1 MSDTK
6 MSKSDFIKSVKKAMD
21 VYELGYALADSQ
33 LPVSVISRVVLSESP
48 LVNKEY
54 TEMYREIISDDAAFI
69 VESEVGSQRYR
80 LVYFGTEAGWC
91 LDGKRGGAYREK
103 EYDFDVDEL
112 NKVHVSLNCLTKED
126 WMIPLDK
133 YVNICC
139 VSIEDFFDDAYE
151 NMVNVS
157 GLVGAKEAGDLL
169 VDYLKNY
176 DFKVTSFGDTSF
188 ERCSFG
194 VITAE
199 DENGTEYKFG
209 FSRPRLFRKDDR
221 KSMFGLEY

>member
-1 MSDTK
+1 MSDNK
-6 MSKSDFIKSVKKAMD
+6 MSKSDFSKMIKKSKD
-21 VYELGYALADSQ
+21 VDEFCDTLASADS

-48 LVNKEY
+48 LVKKEY
-54 TEMYREIISDDAAFI
+54 TEMYREIASNDSAFI

-80 LVYFGTEAGWC
+80 LVYFDTEAGWC
-91 LDGKRGGAYREK
+91 LDGYGDGAYLE
-103 EYDFDVDEL
+103 EDYDFDVDEL
-112 NKVHVSLNCLTKED
+112 DKVRISLNRLAKEG
-126 WMIPLDK
+126 WMPYIFDYANL
-133 YVNICC
+133 
-139 VSIEDFFDDAYE
+139 EDFFDEAYE

-169 VDYLKNY
+169 VNYLKNY

>member
-1 MSDTK
+1 MSDNK
-6 MSKSDFIKSVKKAMD
+6 MSKSDFSKMIKKSKD
-21 VYELGYALADSQ
+21 VDEFCDTLASADS

-54 TEMYREIISDDAAFI
+54 TEKYREIASDDSAFI

-80 LVYFGTEAGWC
+80 LVYFDTEAGWC
-91 LDGKRGGAYREK
+91 LDGYGDGAYLE
-103 EYDFDVDEL
+103 EDYDFDVDEL
-112 NKVHVSLNCLTKED
+112 DKVRISLNRLTKEG
-126 WMIPLDK
+126 WMPYIFDYANL
-133 YVNICC
+133 
-139 VSIEDFFDDAYE
+139 EDFFDEAYE

-169 VDYLKNY
+169 VNYLKVY

-188 ERCSFG
+188 ERHSFG

-209 FSRPRLFRKDDR
+209 FYRPRLFRKDDR
-221 KSMFGLEY
+221 KSMFGLKY

>member
-1 MSDTK
+1 MSDK
-6 MSKSDFIKSVKKAMD
+6 MSKSDFSKTIKKSKD
-21 VYELGYALADSQ
+21 VDEFCDTLASADS

-48 LVNKEY
+48 LVSKEY
-54 TEMYREIISDDAAFI
+54 TEMYREIVSDDSAFI

-80 LVYFGTEAGWC
+80 LVYFDTEAGWC
-91 LDGKRGGAYREK
+91 LDGYGDGAYLE
-103 EYDFDVDEL
+103 EDYDFDVDEL
-112 NKVHVSLNCLTKED
+112 DKVRISLNRLTKEG
-126 WMIPLDK
+126 WMPYIFDYANL
-133 YVNICC
+133 
-139 VSIEDFFDDAYE
+139 EDFFDEAYE

-221 KSMFGLEY
+221 KSMFGIEY

>member
-1 MSDTK
+1 MSDK
-6 MSKSDFIKSVKKAMD
+6 MSKSDFSKTIKKSKD
-21 VYELGYALADSQ
+21 VDEFCDTLASADS

-48 LVNKEY
+48 LVSKEY
-54 TEMYREIISDDAAFI
+54 TEMYREIVSDDSAFI

-80 LVYFGTEAGWC
+80 LVYFDTEAGWC
-91 LDGKRGGAYREK
+91 LDGYGDGAYLE
-103 EYDFDVDEL
+103 EDYDFDVDEL
-112 NKVHVSLNCLTKED
+112 DKVRISLNRLTKEG
-126 WMIPLDK
+126 WMPYIFDYANL
-133 YVNICC
+133 
-139 VSIEDFFDDAYE
+139 EDFFDEAYE

>member
-1 MSDTK
+1 MSDNK

-54 TEMYREIISDDAAFI
+54 TEMYREIVSDDAAFI

-80 LVYFGTEAGWC
+80 LVYFDTKAGWC
-91 LDGKRGGAYREK
+91 LDGYGDDAYLEE

-112 NKVHVSLNCLTKED
+112 DKARISLNRLTKEG
-126 WMIPLDK
+126 WMP
-133 YVNICC
+133 Y
-139 VSIEDFFDDAYE
+139 IEDYANLEYFFDEAYE
-151 NMVNVS
+151 NMVNIS

-169 VDYLKNY
+169 VNYLKEY
-176 DFKVTSFGDTSF
+176 DFKVKSFGDTSF
-188 ERCSFG
+188 ERHSFG

-209 FSRPRLFRKDDR
+209 FRRPRLFRKDDR

>member
-1 MSDTK
+1 MSDNK
-6 MSKSDFIKSVKKAMD
+6 MSKSDFSKMIKKSKD
-21 VYELGYALADSQ
+21 VDEFCDTLASADS

-54 TEMYREIISDDAAFI
+54 TEMYREIASDDSAFI

-80 LVYFGTEAGWC
+80 LVYFDTEAGWC
-91 LDGKRGGAYREK
+91 LDGYGDGAYLE
-103 EYDFDVDEL
+103 EDYDFDVDEL
-112 NKVHVSLNCLTKED
+112 DKVRISLNRLTKEG
-126 WMIPLDK
+126 WMPYIFDYANL
-133 YVNICC
+133 
-139 VSIEDFFDDAYE
+139 EDFFDEAYE

-169 VDYLKNY
+169 VDYLKGY
-176 DFKVTSFGDTSF
+176 DFEVKSFGDTSF

>member
-1 MSDTK
+1 MSDNK
-6 MSKSDFIKSVKKAMD
+6 MSKSDFSKTIKKSKD
-21 VYELGYALADSQ
+21 VDEFCDTLASADS
-33 LPVSVISRVVLSESP
+33 LPVSVISRVVLSGSP

-54 TEMYREIISDDAAFI
+54 TEIYREIASDDSAFI

-80 LVYFGTEAGWC
+80 LVYFDTEAGWC
-91 LDGKRGGAYREK
+91 LDGYGDGAYLE
-103 EYDFDVDEL
+103 EDYDFDVDEL
-112 NKVHVSLNCLTKED
+112 DKVRISLNRLTKEG
-126 WMIPLDK
+126 WMPYIFDYANL
-133 YVNICC
+133 
-139 VSIEDFFDDAYE
+139 EDFFDEAYE

-199 DENGTEYKFG
+199 DDNGTEYKFG

>member
-1 MSDTK
+1 MSDNK
-6 MSKSDFIKSVKKAMD
+6 MSKSDFSKTIKKSKD
-21 VYELGYALADSQ
+21 VDEFCDTLASADS
-33 LPVSVISRVVLSESP
+33 LPVSVISRVVLSGSP

-54 TEMYREIISDDAAFI
+54 TEMYREIASDDSAFI

-80 LVYFGTEAGWC
+80 LVYFDTEAGWC
-91 LDGKRGGAYREK
+91 LDGYGDGAYLE
-103 EYDFDVDEL
+103 EDYDFDVDEL
-112 NKVHVSLNCLTKED
+112 DKVRISLNRLTKEG
-126 WMIPLDK
+126 WMPYIFDYANL
-133 YVNICC
+133 
-139 VSIEDFFDDAYE
+139 EDFFDEAYE

-169 VDYLKNY
+169 VNYLKVY

-188 ERCSFG
+188 ERHSFG

-209 FSRPRLFRKDDR
+209 FYRPRLFRKDDR

>member
-1 MSDTK
+1 MSDK
-6 MSKSDFIKSVKKAMD
+6 MSKSDFAKMIKKSKD
-21 VYELGYALADSQ
+21 VDEFCDTLASADS

-54 TEMYREIISDDAAFI
+54 TEMYREIASDDSAFI

-80 LVYFGTEAGWC
+80 LVYFDTEAGWC
-91 LDGKRGGAYREK
+91 LDGYGDGAYLE
-103 EYDFDVDEL
+103 EDYDFDVDEL
-112 NKVHVSLNCLTKED
+112 DKVRIGLNRLTKEG
-126 WMIPLDK
+126 WMPYIFDYADL
-133 YVNICC
+133 
-139 VSIEDFFDDAYE
+139 EDFFDEAYE

-169 VDYLKNY
+169 VNYLKVY

-188 ERCSFG
+188 ERHSFG

-209 FSRPRLFRKDDR
+209 FYRPRLFRKDDR
-221 KSMFGLEY
+221 KSMFGLKY